1 MCVREYPSQ
10 YYDAKINLI
19 NKTTT
24 KRFYLLTS
32 EKNYLKVLHGR
43 RFFLGR
49 ESRYNQVVIK
59 TRSHFLRYKMSCCN
73 QNKIMN

>member
-1 MCVREYPSQ
+1 MCVREYPNQ

-32 EKNYLKVLHGR
+32 EKNYLKVLHECIDGR
-43 RFFLGR
+43 GFFLGR
-49 ESRYNQVVIK
+49 ES
-59 TRSHFLRYKMSCCN
+59 
-73 QNKIMN
+73 